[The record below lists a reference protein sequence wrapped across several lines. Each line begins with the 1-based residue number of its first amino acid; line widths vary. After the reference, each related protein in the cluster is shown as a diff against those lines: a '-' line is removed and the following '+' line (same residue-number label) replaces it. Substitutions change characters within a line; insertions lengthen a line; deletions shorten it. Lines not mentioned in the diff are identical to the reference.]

1 VGLEFLNDAP
11 FPKEFTDE
19 NILKGEAVNR
29 DKPGPAPI
37 RTSAP
42 LERVSWDL
50 FGPTAAHSFG
60 GQKYCAVFV
69 DHHTRYNWVYMLKEK
84 SEMPDILKQFYA
96 DTALIRKRF
105 PLLCLFRDGAGEKK
119 SLKMF
124 REKSYLGC
132 ERRAFAL
139 KNLLHTNHGKMV
151 RLRIRSKYY

>member
-1 VGLEFLNDAP
+1 MGLEFLNDVP
-11 FPKEFTDE
+11 FPEEFTDE
-19 NILKGEAVNR
+19 NILKGKAVNR
-29 DKPGPAPI
+29 NKPGPAPI

-96 DTALIRKRF
+96 DTALIRKGF
-105 PLLCLFRDGAGEKK
+105 LFSAYFVMEQVK
-119 SLKMF
+119 LF

-139 KNLLHTNHGKMV
+139 KNLIHTNQAKW
-151 RLRIRSKYY
+151 